1 MLFKEKNN
9 LDQKELQKKIIDE
22 RIQSRDAR
30 NHSLFPHKKHTLL
43 DKIVK
48 WRRIIFNVL
57 ISHTFS
63 HSKKE
68 TVISFIYITLLAIFS
83 LVCIVPL
90 ISHRKDSLRDDFR
103 IYYYFLI
110 SLFAIDWF
118 FRLSFVDIV
127 IKRSEKKFKKFMSY
141 EFSFL
146 ALIDLLTWIIPLI
159 FFAIPTSKANNEIYN
174 YVIPMILIM
183 KALTAFR
190 LLYLFNK
197 VASIQTLFSVVKK
210 SIKQLLI
217 VIFIML
223 MFVFLFSLILYNV
236 EIEVANSKIQYWFD
250 SFWMCFITITTIG
263 YGDVYPITSVGRV
276 LTMILAILGI
286 GFYSFLTSIIVNSF
300 SKYLDELRRKREIKN
315 LENSKNI
322 LKEYKDEIDSKLKEL
337 NIKENKEEQE
347 LEELITKLPI
357 NKEKNKHTI
366 INLKTKIDK
375 SKSKASI
382 DKNNKKTRN

>member
-1 MLFKEKNN
+1 
-9 LDQKELQKKIIDE
+9 
-22 RIQSRDAR
+22 
-30 NHSLFPHKKHTLL
+30 
-43 DKIVK
+43 
-48 WRRIIFNVL
+48 
-57 ISHTFS
+57 
-63 HSKKE
+63 
-68 TVISFIYITLLAIFS
+68 
-83 LVCIVPL
+83 
-90 ISHRKDSLRDDFR
+90 
-103 IYYYFLI
+103 
-110 SLFAIDWF
+110 
-118 FRLSFVDIV
+118 
-127 IKRSEKKFKKFMSY
+127 
-141 EFSFL
+141 
-146 ALIDLLTWIIPLI
+146 
-159 FFAIPTSKANNEIYN
+159 
-174 YVIPMILIM
+174 
-183 KALTAFR
+183 
-190 LLYLFNK
+190 
-197 VASIQTLFSVVKK
+197 
-210 SIKQLLI
+210 
-217 VIFIML
+217 
-223 MFVFLFSLILYNV
+223 
-236 EIEVANSKIQYWFD
+236 
-250 SFWMCFITITTIG
+250 MCFITITTIG